1 MRQQLAV
8 DVHTHYFWVFSEE
21 AREFRQKVGLGTID
35 GMRDSA
41 GNVIGNA
48 GGVPIVVY
56 RDSIDIERQV
66 ETNRAAEITRRLL
79 SVPMLIGLFSG
90 GVNQRLCH
98 WLERSTTTWLPW

>member
-48 GGVPIVVY
+48 GGYQSSFTGTLSISRDRSRPIGPQKSSVACSVF
-56 RDSIDIERQV
+56 
-66 ETNRAAEITRRLL
+66 RR
-79 SVPMLIGLFSG
+79 
-90 GVNQRLCH
+90 
-98 WLERSTTTWLPW
+98 